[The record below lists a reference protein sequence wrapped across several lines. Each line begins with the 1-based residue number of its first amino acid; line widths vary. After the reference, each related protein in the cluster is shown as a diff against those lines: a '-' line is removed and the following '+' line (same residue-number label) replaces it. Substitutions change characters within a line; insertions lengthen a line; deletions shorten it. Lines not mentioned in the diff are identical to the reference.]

1 MAVEGDGSFSLKGVS
16 VYLKAKDQRLSR
28 AVQILCS
35 EIGGKTGEL
44 VPFRVGAEKG
54 HCIVVCAGDDPECES
69 CTLEVTEDRITV
81 ESGGIGAFSRS
92 VSWSATGMFP
102 YAASSTSPIFLSA
115 DSIRI

>member
-1 MAVEGDGSFSLKGVS
+1 MIRIIPTPYMAVEGDGSFSLKGVS

-81 ESGGIGAFSRS
+81 ESGGAAGAGARRKRGELSK
-92 VSWSATGMFP
+92 SACHLVRR
-102 YAASSTSPIFLSA
+102 YK
-115 DSIRI
+115 R